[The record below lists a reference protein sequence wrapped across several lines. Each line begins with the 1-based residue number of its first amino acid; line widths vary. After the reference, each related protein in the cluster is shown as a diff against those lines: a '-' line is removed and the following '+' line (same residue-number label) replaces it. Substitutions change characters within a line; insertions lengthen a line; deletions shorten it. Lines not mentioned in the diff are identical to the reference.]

1 MNDMLGLVNRETRT
15 FIESPSRPI
24 RATAPFDKG
33 PLGKPLLSKGGGP
46 PFGGGGIQNT
56 NDALIFMIHE
66 TRTSIE
72 SPSRPIR
79 ATAPFDKGA
88 LGKLP
93 LSKGGGPPFGGGGI
107 QNTNDALIF
116 MIHETRT
123 FIESPSRP
131 IRATA
136 PFDKG
141 ACIKTPLYRVF

>member
-33 PLGKPLLSKGGGP
+33 PWGKPLLSKGGGP

-88 LGKLP
+88 
-93 LSKGGGPPFGGGGI
+93 F
-107 QNTNDALIF
+107 
-116 MIHETRT
+116 
-123 FIESPSRP
+123 
-131 IRATA
+131 
-136 PFDKG
+136 
-141 ACIKTPLYRVF
+141 IKTPLYRVF